1 MTEAVLFFVCVEIPF
16 RTFLWDIS
24 SADASGKEE
33 SMSKENTK
41 AETKKWREAYQN
53 ASGPV
58 KISMTNDYL
67 FKAFLQ
73 ENQKALTGLI
83 SALLHL
89 PSGKVRHIKIENP
102 IVLGE
107 HIAEKTVILDLNVTF
122 NNGVRINIELQVVNE
137 ENWPER
143 SVYYACRNYAKL
155 FSGGMYEKVKP
166 VYQIGI
172 VDFTLFTEDPVFYA
186 TYQLRDEK
194 NKHVYTEKFNIGVL
208 DLTKINLATDED
220 KKYNIDKWAK
230 LFKAKTWEEI
240 RMIATKDKAIGE
252 AAYTIYK
259 ISEDERIRQEC
270 EAREIFLQKEKAA
283 KKKERK
289 YKRTERELA
298 KAKEQLAQKDDQL
311 AQKDDQLAQKDEQL
325 AKQRKEIEELRRRL
339 NEQ

>member
-1 MTEAVLFFVCVEIPF
+1 MVEN
-16 RTFLWDIS
+16 
-24 SADASGKEE
+24 G
-33 SMSKENTK
+33 
-41 AETKKWREAYQN
+41 
-53 ASGPV
+53 
-58 KISMTNDYL
+58 
-67 FKAFLQ
+67 
-73 ENQKALTGLI
+73 
-83 SALLHL
+83 
-89 PSGKVRHIKIENP
+89 HIKIYPASRERMEKQ
-102 IVLGE
+102 IYSE
-107 HIAEKTVILDLNVTF
+107 TDAELKKAY
-122 NNGVRINIELQVVNE
+122 E
-137 ENWPER
+137 E
-143 SVYYACRNYAKL
+143 
-155 FSGGMYEKVKP
+155 M
-166 VYQIGI
+166 
-172 VDFTLFTEDPVFYA
+172 
-186 TYQLRDEK
+186 
-194 NKHVYTEKFNIGVL
+194 L

>member
-1 MTEAVLFFVCVEIPF
+1 
-16 RTFLWDIS
+16 
-24 SADASGKEE
+24 
-33 SMSKENTK
+33 MSKVNTI
-41 AETKKWREAYQN
+41 AETKKWREAYQK

-73 ENQKALTGLI
+73 ENQKALKGLI
-83 SALLHL
+83 CSLLHL
-89 PSGKVRHIKIENP
+89 PWGKVRRVKIENP

-122 NNGVRINIELQVVNE
+122 NDGVRINIELQVVNE

-172 VDFTLFTEDPVFYA
+172 VDFTLFTEKPVFYA
-186 TYQLRDEK
+186 TYQLRDG
-194 NKHVYTEKFNIGVL
+194 NNAHIYTDKFNIGVL
-208 DLTKINLATDED
+208 DLTQIHLATDED
-220 KKYNIDKWAK
+220 KKYNIDKWAE
-230 LFKAKTWEEI
+230 LFKAKTWEDVK
-240 RMIATKDKAIGE
+240 MIAKKDKAISE

-270 EAREIFLQKEKAA
+270 EAREMFLQKEKAA
-283 KKKERK
+283 KKKERA
-289 YKRTERELA
+289 YKRA
-298 KAKEQLAQKDDQL
+298 MKENEKLKDQL
-311 AQKDDQLAQKDEQL
+311 AQKDNQLAQQ
-325 AKQRKEIEELRRRL
+325 QKEIEELRRRL
-339 NEQ
+339 NDQ

>member
-1 MTEAVLFFVCVEIPF
+1 MLF
-16 RTFLWDIS
+16 
-24 SADASGKEE
+24 
-33 SMSKENTK
+33 
-41 AETKKWREAYQN
+41 
-53 ASGPV
+53 
-58 KISMTNDYL
+58 DY
-67 FKAFLQ
+67 
-73 ENQKALTGLI
+73 
-83 SALLHL
+83 
-89 PSGKVRHIKIENP
+89 
-102 IVLGE
+102 
-107 HIAEKTVILDLNVTF
+107 
-122 NNGVRINIELQVVNE
+122 
-137 ENWPER
+137 
-143 SVYYACRNYAKL
+143 
-155 FSGGMYEKVKP
+155 
-166 VYQIGI
+166 
-172 VDFTLFTEDPVFYA
+172 
-186 TYQLRDEK
+186 YQLRDEK

-311 AQKDDQLAQKDEQL
+311 AQKDEQL
-325 AKQRKEIEELRRRL
+325 AKQQKEIEELRRRL